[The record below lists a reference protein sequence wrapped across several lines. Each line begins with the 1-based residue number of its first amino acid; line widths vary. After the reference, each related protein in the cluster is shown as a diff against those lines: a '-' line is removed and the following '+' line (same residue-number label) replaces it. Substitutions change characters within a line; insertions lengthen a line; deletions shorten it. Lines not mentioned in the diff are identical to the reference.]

1 MVSVIIIN
9 YNTFSLTSAC
19 IRSVYAHTKSVSFEV
34 ILVDNASVEC
44 DADDFLREFPQLK
57 LIKSLTNAGFAAGN
71 NLGIAAASGHYYL
84 LLNSDTLLTEDSIGK
99 AYHFLSE
106 RADVGVVGCRQ
117 VYPDGKIQFVARKF
131 RSIRW
136 ELLDLFRFVTYL
148 MPYKRRSRL
157 LLGKYFKNDTT
168 CEADWVNGAFFMMP
182 ASVVRAMPGQQ
193 LDDRFF
199 MYGEDV
205 LWCEQIRQLGY
216 RIFFF
221 ADTTII
227 HIAGASTALKKQ
239 LQLRNVMIRHECAIM
254 AMRKG
259 KGLYYFLFCL
269 LYVSKE
275 YLRYVIKW
283 GVYQFS
289 GKLIK

>member
-131 RSIRW
+131 RTIRW

-227 HIAGASTALKKQ
+227 HIAGASTALKRQ

>member
-57 LIKSLTNAGFAAGN
+57 LIKSLNNAGFAAGN

-227 HIAGASTALKKQ
+227 HIAGASTALKRQ

>member
-1 MVSVIIIN
+1 
-9 YNTFSLTSAC
+9 
-19 IRSVYAHTKSVSFEV
+19 V

-182 ASVVRAMPGQQ
+182 AAVVRAMPGQQ

-275 YLRYVIKW
+275 YLRYMIKW

>member
-57 LIKSLTNAGFAAGN
+57 LIKSLNNAGFAAGN

-182 ASVVRAMPGQQ
+182 AAVVRAMPGQQ

-205 LWCEQIRQLGY
+205 LWCEQIRQLGH

>member
-57 LIKSLTNAGFAAGN
+57 LIKSLNNAGFAAGN

-227 HIAGASTALKKQ
+227 HIAGASTALKRQ

-283 GVYQFS
+283 GAYQFS

>member
-131 RSIRW
+131 RTIRW

-148 MPYKRRSRL
+148 MPYQRRSRL

>member
-227 HIAGASTALKKQ
+227 HIAGASTALKRQ